1 MNTVKVIPNA
11 NIHVVF
17 SNGEIVNLVTG
28 SDGIATYVLP
38 FAPGT
43 YNLTATV
50 TDESVDVNPEKLN
63 NIVISPIVGEIS
75 VSQAENILNIRLFNP
90 NNGDAYGNVNVTIK
104 FDILDAFNLTTNA
117 QGIATYDM
125 TSLGFGV
132 YNALVMVTGE
142 YKEFMAVPLDSIE
155 VKNYTIDKTNSQ
167 VSFGKAIVFDY
178 GKTGSTT
185 VAVVGGIIK
194 RADITVDGHPE
205 AVVNIVDKVIK
216 VSGLKVGSYTLHVK
230 TTPDDSH
237 YSVTSTIG
245 ITVRKVSAALTAS
258 NHTVYSKENKKWS
271 IKLMDTR
278 AKKPLAKM
286 QVVLKVYTG
295 SKYKTVKLT
304 TNSKG
309 IITYK
314 ASTLSIGKHKVVI
327 SFSKYGHTC
336 KNLVRYV
343 TVKKR
348 IKLTYTTKSEAL
360 KDGSNVFVWVKKG
373 KSPINKIKIRMRVYT
388 GSKYKEYNL
397 TTGNYKSDGKVKKGF
412 IGYGTNML
420 SVGKHKIVLKPCAY
434 KYTGSKTVYMT
445 IKKSAKK
452 FKKSQVFV
460 SNGKRSM
467 NY

>member
-1 MNTVKVIPNA
+1 M
-11 NIHVVF
+11 
-17 SNGEIVNLVTG
+17 
-28 SDGIATYVLP
+28 
-38 FAPGT
+38 
-43 YNLTATV
+43 
-50 TDESVDVNPEKLN
+50 
-63 NIVISPIVGEIS
+63 
-75 VSQAENILNIRLFNP
+75 
-90 NNGDAYGNVNVTIK
+90 
-104 FDILDAFNLTTNA
+104 
-117 QGIATYDM
+117 
-125 TSLGFGV
+125 
-132 YNALVMVTGE
+132 
-142 YKEFMAVPLDSIE
+142 
-155 VKNYTIDKTNSQ
+155 
-167 VSFGKAIVFDY
+167 
-178 GKTGSTT
+178 
-185 VAVVGGIIK
+185 
-194 RADITVDGHPE
+194 
-205 AVVNIVDKVIK
+205 NIVDKVIK